1 MIFQVEDP
9 KDSTKELLH
18 LIHKFSY
25 VAGYKMNVQKSV
37 TFLYTNNEATKIEIK
52 ESIPYMIEPKIIRY
66 LGKHLTKEVKDLYSK
81 TIEHL

>member
-1 MIFQVEDP
+1 
-9 KDSTKELLH
+9 
-18 LIHKFSY
+18 
-25 VAGYKMNVQKSV
+25 MNVQKSV

-81 TIEHL
+81 TIEHLWKKLKRTQRNEKQSMLMDWKNKHC